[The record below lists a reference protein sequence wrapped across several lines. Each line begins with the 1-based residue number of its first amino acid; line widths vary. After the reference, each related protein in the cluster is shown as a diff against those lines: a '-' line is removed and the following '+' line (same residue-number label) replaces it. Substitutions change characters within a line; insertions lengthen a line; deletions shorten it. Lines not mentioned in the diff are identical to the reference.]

1 MRGKVPAN
9 DNKLLEIKDLISG
22 YGPKNVL
29 HGVSLE
35 VEYKEIVAVLGL
47 NGVGKTTLLK
57 TIMGLIEARSG
68 LINFDGKDITAA
80 KTNDRVKLGISLMPQ
95 DDPVFPDMTVA
106 ENLDMGGWLI
116 KDHSEKLNRL
126 SEMYQLFPRLHE
138 RRKQKAGSLSGGERQ
153 MLSIARALMIQPQ
166 LLMMDEP
173 SLGLMP
179 KLVDAIFEKI
189 VEIKKQG
196 VAILLVEQ
204 NVSKALGCVDFG
216 YIIDMGEIKF
226 NGNPQDLTQ
235 FSL

>member
-1 MRGKVPAN
+1 MN
-9 DNKLLEIKDLISG
+9 DKKLFEIKDLVSG
-22 YGPKNVL
+22 YGPKDVL
-29 HGVSLE
+29 RGVSLQ
-35 VEYKEIVAVLGL
+35 VKHKEIIAVLGL

-57 TIMGLIEARSG
+57 TIMGLIQARSG
-68 LINFDGKDITAA
+68 SIIFDGIDITTAN
-80 KTNDRVKLGISLMPQ
+80 TNGRVKAGISLMPQ
-95 DDPVFPDMTVA
+95 DDPVFPDMTVS

-116 KDHSEKLNRL
+116 KDQSKKSNRL
-126 SEMYQLFPRLHE
+126 REMYELFPRLYE

-189 VEIKKQG
+189 LEVKKQG
-196 VAILLVEQ
+196 VAIILVEQ
-204 NVSKALGCVDFG
+204 NINKALSCVDFG
-216 YIIDMGEIKF
+216 YIIDMGKITF
-226 NGNPQDLTQ
+226 NGKPQDLTQ